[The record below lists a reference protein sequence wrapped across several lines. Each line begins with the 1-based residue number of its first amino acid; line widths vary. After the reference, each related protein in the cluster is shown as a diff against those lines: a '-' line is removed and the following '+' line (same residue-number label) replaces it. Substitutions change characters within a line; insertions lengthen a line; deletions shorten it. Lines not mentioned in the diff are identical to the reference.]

1 MDGILSQEEISAL
14 LNDTGSENATQNTSL
29 TDNEKDAIGEIA
41 NISMGTAATTLFSLV
56 NRKVEI
62 STPVVSLAT
71 WDDIVEAYER
81 PCVFIRIAYTVG
93 LDGNNLL
100 ILKEND
106 VKIITDLMMGG
117 DGTNTDGEL
126 GELHLS
132 AICEAM
138 NQMMGSAATSL
149 SSMLNKTIDISPP
162 HADLIDLQEN
172 VDEGTID
179 EFLKNPF
186 VKISFKMEIG
196 DLVNSTIMQLYPISF
211 AKEMCASITQN
222 MEQDAAANASV
233 TPQPKAK
240 PEPQPTPEELLWRA
254 RDAKRQEIY
263 DKDIHH
269 YYIDE
274 QDAYVS
280 NTLQVKDKCGRQEEV
295 EVGGHLYASNILTV
309 ALDEIADYSEQ
320 CGRVTDDLLSR
331 IDAAQ
336 TAEEVEAIVVKGYPE
351 MIHTTTAALQT
362 KADKAIA
369 KSPEAQAVTFARAMM
384 NSVSL
389 TASQALEM
397 QVLFPIWGEK
407 DAEFGKEVE
416 IGFRLRV
423 VEGENDTLFEV
434 IQKHKLQAD
443 WKPGIETASL
453 YKIVEAEHAGTLD
466 DPIPYVQGM
475 AFEKDKYYEQYGVI
489 YLCILT
495 TVTGYPNDLKDLPT
509 IVQEVKQ

>member
-1 MDGILSQEEISAL
+1 MIYIQRDIRFWNVEEQLPGSYLVSEDIEQYHNGAYLL
-14 LNDTGSENATQNTSL
+14 LNAEQERYHNDHPEATPL
-29 TDNEKDAIGEIA
+29 EC
-41 NISMGTAATTLFSLV
+41 
-56 NRKVEI
+56 
-62 STPVVSLAT
+62 
-71 WDDIVEAYER
+71 W
-81 PCVFIRIAYTVG
+81 
-93 LDGNNLL
+93 
-100 ILKEND
+100 
-106 VKIITDLMMGG
+106 
-117 DGTNTDGEL
+117 
-126 GELHLS
+126 
-132 AICEAM
+132 
-138 NQMMGSAATSL
+138 
-149 SSMLNKTIDISPP
+149 
-162 HADLIDLQEN
+162 
-172 VDEGTID
+172 
-179 EFLKNPF
+179 
-186 VKISFKMEIG
+186 
-196 DLVNSTIMQLYPISF
+196 
-211 AKEMCASITQN
+211 N
-222 MEQDAAANASV
+222 MA
-233 TPQPKAK
+233 
-240 PEPQPTPEELLWRA
+240 PEPDPEPTPEELLWRA
-254 RDAKRQEIY
+254 RDAKRKEIY
-263 DKDIHH
+263 DKDIRH

-280 NTLQVKDKCGRQEEV
+280 NTLQVKDKCSRQEEV

-320 CGRVTDDLLSR
+320 CGKVTDSLLSR

-336 TAEEVEAIVVKGYPE
+336 TAEEVEAIVVQGYPE

-397 QVLFPIWGEK
+397 QVLFPIWGER
-407 DAEFGKEVE
+407 DAEFGKEVK

-423 VEGENDTLFEV
+423 VEGESDTLFEV

-509 IVQEVKQ
+509 IVQEGKR

>member
-1 MDGILSQEEISAL
+1 MLYIQRDIRFWNVEEQLPGSYLVSEDIEQYHNGAYLL
-14 LNDTGSENATQNTSL
+14 LNAEQERYHNDHPEATPL
-29 TDNEKDAIGEIA
+29 EC
-41 NISMGTAATTLFSLV
+41 
-56 NRKVEI
+56 
-62 STPVVSLAT
+62 
-71 WDDIVEAYER
+71 W
-81 PCVFIRIAYTVG
+81 
-93 LDGNNLL
+93 
-100 ILKEND
+100 
-106 VKIITDLMMGG
+106 
-117 DGTNTDGEL
+117 
-126 GELHLS
+126 
-132 AICEAM
+132 
-138 NQMMGSAATSL
+138 
-149 SSMLNKTIDISPP
+149 
-162 HADLIDLQEN
+162 
-172 VDEGTID
+172 
-179 EFLKNPF
+179 
-186 VKISFKMEIG
+186 
-196 DLVNSTIMQLYPISF
+196 
-211 AKEMCASITQN
+211 N
-222 MEQDAAANASV
+222 MA
-233 TPQPKAK
+233 
-240 PEPQPTPEELLWRA
+240 PEPDPEPTPEELLWRA
-254 RDAKRQEIY
+254 RDAKRKEIY

-320 CGRVTDDLLSR
+320 CGKVTDSLLSR

-336 TAEEVEAIVVKGYPE
+336 TAEEVEAIVVQGYPE

-369 KSPEAQAVTFARAMM
+369 KSPEVQAVTFARTMM

-423 VEGENDTLFEV
+423 VEGESDTLFEV

-509 IVQEVKQ
+509 IVQEVKR

>member
-1 MDGILSQEEISAL
+1 MIYIHKQNGFWSRETVLQPSFKVGTTLKDYENGAYLL
-14 LNDTGSENATQNTSL
+14 LNEEQEQYHNEHPDATPLECWHMQ
-29 TDNEKDAIGEIA
+29 
-41 NISMGTAATTLFSLV
+41 
-56 NRKVEI
+56 
-62 STPVVSLAT
+62 ST
-71 WDDIVEAYER
+71 
-81 PCVFIRIAYTVG
+81 
-93 LDGNNLL
+93 
-100 ILKEND
+100 
-106 VKIITDLMMGG
+106 
-117 DGTNTDGEL
+117 
-126 GELHLS
+126 
-132 AICEAM
+132 
-138 NQMMGSAATSL
+138 
-149 SSMLNKTIDISPP
+149 
-162 HADLIDLQEN
+162 
-172 VDEGTID
+172 
-179 EFLKNPF
+179 
-186 VKISFKMEIG
+186 
-196 DLVNSTIMQLYPISF
+196 
-211 AKEMCASITQN
+211 
-222 MEQDAAANASV
+222 
-233 TPQPKAK
+233 

-274 QDAYVS
+274 QDAYIS
-280 NTLQVKDKCGRQEEV
+280 NTLQMKDKCGRQEEV
-295 EVGGHLYASNILTV
+295 EVGGHLYASNILMV
-309 ALDEIADYSEQ
+309 ALDEMADYIEQ
-320 CGRVTDDLLSR
+320 CAKMTDGLLSR

-336 TAEEVEAIVVKGYPE
+336 TAEEVEAIVVEGYPE

-362 KADKAIA
+362 KADKAMA
-369 KSPEAQAVTFARAMM
+369 KSPEAQAVTFARSMV

-389 TASQALEM
+389 TANQALEM

-423 VEGENDTLFEV
+423 VEGESDTLFEV

-495 TVTGYPNDLKDLPT
+495 TVTGYPNDLKDLST

>member
-1 MDGILSQEEISAL
+1 MIYIQRDIRFWNVEEQLPGSYLVSEDIEQYHNGAYLL
-14 LNDTGSENATQNTSL
+14 LNAEQERYHNDHPEATPL
-29 TDNEKDAIGEIA
+29 EC
-41 NISMGTAATTLFSLV
+41 
-56 NRKVEI
+56 
-62 STPVVSLAT
+62 
-71 WDDIVEAYER
+71 W
-81 PCVFIRIAYTVG
+81 
-93 LDGNNLL
+93 
-100 ILKEND
+100 
-106 VKIITDLMMGG
+106 
-117 DGTNTDGEL
+117 
-126 GELHLS
+126 
-132 AICEAM
+132 
-138 NQMMGSAATSL
+138 
-149 SSMLNKTIDISPP
+149 
-162 HADLIDLQEN
+162 
-172 VDEGTID
+172 
-179 EFLKNPF
+179 
-186 VKISFKMEIG
+186 
-196 DLVNSTIMQLYPISF
+196 
-211 AKEMCASITQN
+211 N
-222 MEQDAAANASV
+222 MA
-233 TPQPKAK
+233 
-240 PEPQPTPEELLWRA
+240 PEPDPEPTPEELLWRA
-254 RDAKRQEIY
+254 RDAKRKEIY
-263 DKDIHH
+263 DKDIRH

-280 NTLQVKDKCGRQEEV
+280 NTLQVKDKCSRQEEV

-320 CGRVTDDLLSR
+320 CGKVTDSLLSR

-336 TAEEVEAIVVKGYPE
+336 TAEEVEAIVVQGYPE

-397 QVLFPIWGEK
+397 QVLFPIWGER
-407 DAEFGKEVE
+407 DAEFGKEVK

-423 VEGENDTLFEV
+423 VEGESDTLFEV

-509 IVQEVKQ
+509 IVQEVKR

>member
-1 MDGILSQEEISAL
+1 MLYIQKDIKFWNTEDILPVSYKTGTTPEEFEEGAYLL
-14 LNDTGSENATQNTSL
+14 LNEEQEQYHNDYPDASPLECWYMAL
-29 TDNEKDAIGEIA
+29 T
-41 NISMGTAATTLFSLV
+41 
-56 NRKVEI
+56 
-62 STPVVSLAT
+62 
-71 WDDIVEAYER
+71 
-81 PCVFIRIAYTVG
+81 
-93 LDGNNLL
+93 
-100 ILKEND
+100 
-106 VKIITDLMMGG
+106 
-117 DGTNTDGEL
+117 
-126 GELHLS
+126 
-132 AICEAM
+132 
-138 NQMMGSAATSL
+138 
-149 SSMLNKTIDISPP
+149 
-162 HADLIDLQEN
+162 
-172 VDEGTID
+172 
-179 EFLKNPF
+179 
-186 VKISFKMEIG
+186 
-196 DLVNSTIMQLYPISF
+196 
-211 AKEMCASITQN
+211 
-222 MEQDAAANASV
+222 
-233 TPQPKAK
+233 

-269 YYIDE
+269 YYIDK

-295 EVGGHLYASNILTV
+295 EVGGHLYASNILMV

-320 CGRVTDDLLSR
+320 CAKVTDGLLSR

-423 VEGENDTLFEV
+423 VEGESDTLFEV

-443 WKPGIETASL
+443 WKPGIES
-453 YKIVEAEHAGTLD
+453 
-466 DPIPYVQGM
+466 
-475 AFEKDKYYEQYGVI
+475 
-489 YLCILT
+489 
-495 TVTGYPNDLKDLPT
+495 
-509 IVQEVKQ
+509 

>member
-1 MDGILSQEEISAL
+1 MIYIQRDIRFWNVEEQLPGSYLVSEDIEQYHNGAYLL
-14 LNDTGSENATQNTSL
+14 LNAEQERYHNDHPEATPL
-29 TDNEKDAIGEIA
+29 EC
-41 NISMGTAATTLFSLV
+41 
-56 NRKVEI
+56 
-62 STPVVSLAT
+62 
-71 WDDIVEAYER
+71 W
-81 PCVFIRIAYTVG
+81 
-93 LDGNNLL
+93 
-100 ILKEND
+100 
-106 VKIITDLMMGG
+106 
-117 DGTNTDGEL
+117 
-126 GELHLS
+126 
-132 AICEAM
+132 
-138 NQMMGSAATSL
+138 
-149 SSMLNKTIDISPP
+149 
-162 HADLIDLQEN
+162 
-172 VDEGTID
+172 
-179 EFLKNPF
+179 
-186 VKISFKMEIG
+186 
-196 DLVNSTIMQLYPISF
+196 
-211 AKEMCASITQN
+211 N
-222 MEQDAAANASV
+222 MA
-233 TPQPKAK
+233 
-240 PEPQPTPEELLWRA
+240 PEPDPEPTPEELLWRA
-254 RDAKRQEIY
+254 RDAKRKEIY

-280 NTLQVKDKCGRQEEV
+280 NTLQVKDKCSRQEEV

-320 CGRVTDDLLSR
+320 CGKVTDSLLSR

-336 TAEEVEAIVVKGYPE
+336 TAEEVEAIVVQGYPE

-397 QVLFPIWGEK
+397 QVLFPIWGER
-407 DAEFGKEVE
+407 DAEFGKEVK

-423 VEGENDTLFEV
+423 VEGESDTLFEV

-509 IVQEVKQ
+509 IVQEVKR